1 MVKKKKD
8 VFKAGAELAGFVFL
22 KPFTVVEA
30 VNLKSLLRLPMAA
43 FWQMRTIFSNLGYM

>member
-8 VFKAGAELAGFVFL
+8 VFKVGAELAGFVFL

-30 VNLKSLLRLPMAA
+30 VNLKSLLCHPMAA
-43 FWQMRTIFSNLGYM
+43 FR